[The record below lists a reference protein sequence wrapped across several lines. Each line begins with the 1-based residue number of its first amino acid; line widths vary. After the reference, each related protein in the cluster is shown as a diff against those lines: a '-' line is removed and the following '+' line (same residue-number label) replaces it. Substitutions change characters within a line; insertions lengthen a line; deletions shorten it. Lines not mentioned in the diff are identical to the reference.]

1 MKPHSS
7 WPALGVGGPWNLKSL
22 EFPQFDQPNVKRGA
36 SSRRSFG
43 PNFKWSSIET
53 HPLYMPD
60 LNYLWWNIFWNTWNS
75 DFSSNSIIL
84 WPKMRISQSEERV
97 FLSNENSH
105 LWRNAF
111 VKNSNFLIGNMFM
124 HALVCCVVCLWWK
137 AWFSLFFYFYKL
149 PIIKSVQSNFC
160 FLVNIIRVFL
170 PKFVLGKLNYC

>member
-1 MKPHSS
+1 M
-7 WPALGVGGPWNLKSL
+7 GCVTGCIT
-22 EFPQFDQPNVKRGA
+22 
-36 SSRRSFG
+36 
-43 PNFKWSSIET
+43 WSSIETTTIGKT

-75 DFSSNSIIL
+75 DFSSDSIIL

-137 AWFSLFFYFYKL
+137 AWFSLFFFASTNYPLF
-149 PIIKSVQSNFC
+149 
-160 FLVNIIRVFL
+160 RVFNRT
-170 PKFVLGKLNYC
+170 FVFWWISLGSFSLNLIWEIWK